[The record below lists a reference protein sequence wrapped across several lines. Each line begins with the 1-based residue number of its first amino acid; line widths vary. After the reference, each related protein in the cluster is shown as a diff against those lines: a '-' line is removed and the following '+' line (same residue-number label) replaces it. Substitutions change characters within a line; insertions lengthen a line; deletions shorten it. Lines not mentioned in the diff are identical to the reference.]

1 MIISLRRVS
10 PSRLTCLGLHR
21 RTASRSENDDSR
33 RRPLSKIKEAI
44 GMPPGSLG
52 PEDKLC
58 TMTRLFR
65 KGDAGRETFA

>member
-10 PSRLTCLGLHR
+10 PSRLMCLGLHR
-21 RTASRSENDDSR
+21 RTARRSENDDSR
-33 RRPLSKIKEAI
+33 RRPLNKIKEAL

-58 TMTRLFR
+58 TMARLLR
-65 KGDAGRETFA
+65 RDVAGRETFA